1 VRPPCQHS
9 KCECVTQPVTCFV
22 TAAGGISKIKA
33 ARGRTGP
40 TDRRPMLKDLGI
52 SEADI
57 NNIKTSGEASTI
69 IE

>member
-1 VRPPCQHS
+1 
-9 KCECVTQPVTCFV
+9 
-22 TAAGGISKIKA
+22 
-33 ARGRTGP
+33 
-40 TDRRPMLKDLGI
+40 MLKDLGI